1 MTGIQRLLPLFV
13 EAKGYYLLPAVAVA
27 LVIARYLVARS
38 GRFALM
44 RPLTMALAATA
55 VFSVPVWFNFFN
67 FHFGGFVNPHEFFH
81 YYLGSKYAAEIG
93 YFDLYNAA
101 LVADAE
107 TGLMFRPADGRIRDL
122 ATYGEISVAR
132 VLADAPRV
140 KAAFSAERWREWLKD
155 VSYFKRRL
163 RGQQWNEVL
172 LDQGYNAT
180 PVWSMLVGALL
191 SGRIDT
197 DEPSGMTF
205 LALLDVALLAAAA
218 GCVAWAF
225 GIWPS
230 LLMVVFLAS
239 SYLMAHVHMKGAFLR
254 TDFVVS
260 LVVAMCL
267 LRKGRHGW
275 AGALVGYSTLARVFP
290 AIFLF
295 GPLVLL
301 ATELVPVAKEASKR
315 IGRPAMIAAIVSA
328 ASAAA
333 AVVLLVF
340 WWAMGRGLREIVAT
354 KLGSPAV
361 LFSIALVPVAIVA
374 CAIALTAWGTRTG
387 RLDRRHARF
396 FGGFAATAAA
406 LVLLSVVYTGGLGRW
421 EAFARKMALH
431 RTTYNHWN
439 IGVTSVA
446 IAQFGPPSERP
457 AELAGWL
464 GNAYFFNESVKSRA
478 WLIHLV
484 QVAALIAAWVAAR
497 RFDDALAFAF
507 GFVATYFLTAPTYYY
522 YIILLLPFLYFAAH
536 PDRLRGTLGLVY
548 LFLFGALGFTFYFRW
563 DQFFTTYFW
572 NSVLALGVTIAMI
585 AASFGS
591 FRPWIAPKAAPSPTS
606 PARPARA
613 ARRKRRS

>member
-13 EAKGYYLLPAVAVA
+13 EAKGYYLLPAVAA
-27 LVIARYLVARS
+27 AWVIARYFVARS
-38 GRFALM
+38 GRMALM
-44 RPLTMALAATA
+44 RPLTLALAATA

-67 FHFGGFVNPHEFFH
+67 YHFGGFVNPHEFFH

-122 ATYGEISVAR
+122 STYGEIPIAQ

-140 KAAFSAERWREWLKD
+140 KAAFSAERWRDWVKD

-172 LDQGYNAT
+172 RDQGYNAT
-180 PVWSMLVGALL
+180 PVWSMLVGAGLT
-191 SGRIDT
+191 GRIGT
-197 DEPSGMTF
+197 DDPSGLTF

-218 GCVAWAF
+218 ACVAWAF
-225 GIWPS
+225 GVWPS
-230 LLMVVFLAS
+230 LLMIVFLAS
-239 SYLMAHVHMKGAFLR
+239 SYLMAHVHMKGALLR

-267 LRKGRHGW
+267 LRKCRHGW

-295 GPLVLL
+295 GPVVLL
-301 ATELVPVAKEASKR
+301 ATDLVPVAKEASQR
-315 IGRPAMIAAIVSA
+315 IGRPVRTAAFAAGSTAVAAIGL
-328 ASAAA
+328 
-333 AVVLLVF
+333 VVV
-340 WWAMGRGLREIVAT
+340 WWAMGSGLRRVVAS
-354 KLGSPAV
+354 KLGGPAV
-361 LFSIALVPVAIVA
+361 LFSIALVPAGLLA
-374 CAIALTAWGTRTG
+374 CAIALSVWGTRTG

-396 FGGFAATAAA
+396 FSSFAATAAA
-406 LVLLSVVYTGGLGRW
+406 LVLLSIVYSGGMGRW
-421 EAFARKMALH
+421 EGFARKMALH

-439 IGVTSVA
+439 IGVTSVV

-457 AELAGWL
+457 AELSGWL
-464 GNAYFFNESVKSRA
+464 GNAYFFNETVQARA
-478 WLIHLV
+478 WLIHLLQLV
-484 QVAALIAAWVAAR
+484 ALIAAWVAAR

-522 YIILLLPFLYFAAH
+522 YIILLIPCLYFAAH

-548 LFLFGALGFTFYFRW
+548 LFLFGALGYTFYFRW
-563 DQFFTTYFW
+563 DQYFTTYFW
-572 NSVLALGVTIAMI
+572 NSVLAFGVTIAMI

-591 FRPWIAPKAAPSPTS
+591 FTPWIAPKAAPSPS
-606 PARPARA
+606 PPVRPAR
-613 ARRKRRS
+613 RKKRS